1 MSSYN
6 SLNAGT
12 GTHSPYGSG
21 DPYYN
26 ESTGYITPQPPV
38 KKSGVSNWIKIGVPV
53 LIVVIVGAVLGGV
66 LGSRKS
72 NNASSSSAGQAN
84 ASSAVSIKNEIGR
97 YATATNSL
105 YLVPLYPSTVSAL
118 ASTCFLPVDGQA
130 RRRTRRHS
138 QRRLSLHPV
147 TLNLHGR
154 KILSNH
160 QVLTFLQPARTGLVL
175 WLLRING
182 KLCRTSS
189 NPILTSGDG
198 TTPFSA
204 MRPSIT
210 IFLPLYI
217 LWMAT
222 AGSSTIRAMSR

>member
-53 LIVVIVGAVLGGV
+53 LIVVVVGAVLGGV
-66 LGSRKS
+66 LGSRKT
-72 NNASSSSAGQAN
+72 NDASSSSAAQAN

-118 ASTCFLPVDGQA
+118 ASTCFLPVDSQA
-130 RRRTRRHS
+130 FTDERGGIHNADFHFI
-138 QRRLSLHPV
+138 Q
-147 TLNLHGR
+147 
-154 KILSNH
+154 
-160 QVLTFLQPARTGLVL
+160 QPSTCMAARFFPTVE
-175 WLLRING
+175 
-182 KLCRTSS
+182 S
-189 NPILTSGDG
+189 
-198 TTPFSA
+198 
-204 MRPSIT
+204 
-210 IFLPLYI
+210 
-217 LWMAT
+217 
-222 AGSSTIRAMSR
+222 